1 MLAGDT
7 SKNGWDTSALK
18 PGCMLLDMEDR
29 NPRCQPVTLD
39 SLDTSQLPLPNS
51 DEARLRAELY
61 AARDEVRSL
70 ERDLAGAA
78 GALDDFLL
86 I

>member
-1 MLAGDT
+1 
-7 SKNGWDTSALK
+7 
-18 PGCMLLDMEDR
+18 MEDR

-78 GALDDFLL
+78 GALDVIFC
-86 I
+86 

>member
-1 MLAGDT
+1 MLAGDS

-29 NPRCQPVTLD
+29 NPRCQPVTLE
-39 SLDTSQLPLPNS
+39 TSQLPLPNS

-78 GALDDFLL
+78 GALDVIFC
-86 I
+86 